1 MLERIQR
8 TIRTM
13 LSDVIA
19 AGREHCCPII
29 HISVLAGEAP
39 FIASSPCLGNAS
51 VPLIDIGIDAY
62 LGIMAELRNTMI
74 VEHDETFSFPIFTSG
89 AHDASLIGERLQL
102 PPRNT
107 SGSLSLAC
115 GTAAVCYLMD
125 SVGQETTILYDG
137 LRTLADIQAYWQR
150 RGVLWRYF
158 VERYAPIEED
168 LHDLS
173 YHLDR
178 TIALNTFDV
187 DALAAR
193 RGLETS
199 GYAVSLMR
207 ATSA

>member
-8 TIRTM
+8 TMRTM

-51 VPLIDIGIDAY
+51 VPLIDIVIDDY
-62 LGIMAELRNTMI
+62 
-74 VEHDETFSFPIFTSG
+74 DETFSFPIFTSG

-115 GTAAVCYLMD
+115 GTAAVYYLMD

-137 LRTLADIQAYWQR
+137 LRTFADIQAYRQR
-150 RGVLWRYF
+150 RGVLWRDF
-158 VERYAPIEED
+158 VERYASHRRRSARSFVSSRP
-168 LHDLS
+168 HDRPE
-173 YHLDR
+173 YVRRRCVCR
-178 TIALNTFDV
+178 T
-187 DALAAR
+187 AR
-193 RGLETS
+193 PRDIG
-199 GYAVSLMR
+199 VRRSLMR